1 MLELSQSLQVEKVG
15 IGEWWKPFQGHAG
28 ARSVH
33 FELQEA
39 TVWDFPDG
47 PVASLCTINAGDPC
61 LVPGRGTRSHMPQ
74 LEILQAATKTRFSQ
88 VNK

>member
-1 MLELSQSLQVEKVG
+1 MLELSQSLHVQKVG

-39 TVWDFPDG
+39 TAWDFPDG
-47 PVASLCTINAGDPC
+47 PVAKPLQHQCREPRFDPW
-61 LVPGRGTRSHMPQ
+61 LG
-74 LEILQAATKTRFSQ
+74 
-88 VNK
+88 N

>member
-1 MLELSQSLQVEKVG
+1 MLELSQSLQVQKVG

-28 ARSVH
+28 ARSVR

-39 TVWDFPDG
+39 TAWDFPDG
-47 PVASLCTINAGDPC
+47 PGDKPLHYQC
-61 LVPGRGTRSHMPQ
+61 RGPGLIPGRGTRSHMPQ
-74 LEILQAATKTRFSQ
+74 LKIPQAATKTRCSQ